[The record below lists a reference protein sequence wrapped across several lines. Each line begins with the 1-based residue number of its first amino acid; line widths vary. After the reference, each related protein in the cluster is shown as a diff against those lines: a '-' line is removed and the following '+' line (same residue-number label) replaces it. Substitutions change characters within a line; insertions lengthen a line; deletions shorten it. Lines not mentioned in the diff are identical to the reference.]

1 VNERS
6 PILYTLTISFV
17 CMSKREYLK
26 ALNDEIQK
34 LNAII
39 DTKIMHQADYRR
51 EARRH
56 KELLRQIRRE
66 RSNRTFGRVLSLF
79 SA

>member
-1 VNERS
+1 MS
-6 PILYTLTISFV
+6 
-17 CMSKREYLK
+17 MSKKEYLK

-34 LNAII
+34 LNAVI
-39 DTKIMHQADYRR
+39 DTKIMHDADYRR

-66 RSNRTFGRVLSLF
+66 NRSRRWARIFEAF
-79 SA
+79 SHS

>member
-1 VNERS
+1 VS
-6 PILYTLTISFV
+6 
-17 CMSKREYLK
+17 MSKREYLR

-39 DTKIMHQADYRR
+39 DTKIMRDDDYRR

-66 RSNRTFGRVLSLF
+66 NRSRRWARIFEGF
-79 SA
+79 SMS